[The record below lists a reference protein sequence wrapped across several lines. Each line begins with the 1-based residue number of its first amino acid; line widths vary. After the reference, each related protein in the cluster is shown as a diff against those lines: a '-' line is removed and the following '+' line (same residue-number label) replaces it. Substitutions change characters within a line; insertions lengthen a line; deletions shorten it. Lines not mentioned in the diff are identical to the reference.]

1 MRTVYQMLLCCL
13 WRYVPLLW
21 SSYSFP
27 PLSLTA
33 LLLCIQ
39 YACPQLKVLRLS
51 GGKGITDE
59 FLDSIPVFLRHLH
72 TLDLSMCGITSRGC
86 RALSHSPS
94 LRNVNIS
101 ACLGTNG
108 EAIQDLVTGNFSVTD
123 NGENDGEEGIQLRK
137 ELHFGLMKGRHSKSK
152 LTSIVAQFATGI
164 KATSLKT
171 IITNAPN
178 LKMLDIRYYQGGNLM
193 DSDTV
198 KTYLRELKCKEVDVE
213 YSTVHTSDDI

>member
-1 MRTVYQMLLCCL
+1 MRTVYRMLLCCL
-13 WRYVPLLW
+13 WRCVPLYW

-27 PLSLTA
+27 PLSLIA
-33 LLLCIQ
+33 LLLDMQ
-39 YACPQLKVLRLS
+39 YACPHLKVLRLS
-51 GGKGITDE
+51 GCKGITDE

-72 TLDLSMCGITSRGC
+72 TLDLSMCSITSRGC

-123 NGENDGEEGIQLRK
+123 IGENDGQEGIQLQ
-137 ELHFGLMKGRHSKSK
+137 LMKGRHSKSK

-171 IITNAPN
+171 IITHAPN
-178 LKMLDIRYYQGGNLM
+178 LKMLDIRHYQGGNLM
-193 DSDTV
+193 DSDTA

-213 YSTVHTSDDI
+213 YSTVHTSDEI